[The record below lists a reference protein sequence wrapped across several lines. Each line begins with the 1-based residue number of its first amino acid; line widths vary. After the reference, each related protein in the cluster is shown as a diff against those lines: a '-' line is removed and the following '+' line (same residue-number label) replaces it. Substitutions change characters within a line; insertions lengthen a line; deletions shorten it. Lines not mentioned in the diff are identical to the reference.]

1 MPLCVSRGSA
11 SCCGHTMLF
20 NLHVHSM
27 TTVAVTLIAIGVNCS
42 ASEANGLCVSNSFR
56 CYREFRDYPM
66 SDRDAVS
73 SDSED
78 HSRLLRISLCYS
90 SETFCRTQAWQNFTS
105 MMREVHSGQH
115 FLVALFE
122 KCWFEVMGDLY
133 DVLMPEQT
141 PSHFN

>member
-1 MPLCVSRGSA
+1 
-11 SCCGHTMLF
+11 MLF

-78 HSRLLRISLCYS
+78 LHNCCGISFCYS
-90 SETFCRTQAWQNFTS
+90 SETFRRTQAWQNLTS
-105 MMREVHSGQH
+105 MMLEVHLGQH

-122 KCWFEVMGDLY
+122 TCRFEVMGDLY
-133 DVLMPEQT
+133 DATISEQT
-141 PSHFN
+141 LSHSN